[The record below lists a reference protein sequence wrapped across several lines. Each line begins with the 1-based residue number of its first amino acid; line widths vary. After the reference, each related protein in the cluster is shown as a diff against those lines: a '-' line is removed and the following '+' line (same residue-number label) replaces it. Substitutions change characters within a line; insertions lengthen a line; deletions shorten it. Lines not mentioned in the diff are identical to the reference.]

1 MLGALAAAWCGA
13 REAAAC
19 SPVYEPGIFGK
30 PAFEP
35 ADAARVVSEDVEV
48 DCGPVNCRVIATYR
62 LEAAAE
68 ARLTFTGRRVL
79 NLAIE
84 IDGAAAATELVP
96 PTAEPRRAFD
106 RDQETT
112 AATVPADAR
121 TLRVSATIELWPYEP
136 PCYLDG
142 IRARHPRDDWRW
154 PPSQRILHLFIGVR
168 PRVRF
173 PDGWSLELYQ
183 LPPYVERDG
192 HRPYVRLTF
201 QLPRQRLLH
210 GGPFVAAGLMG
221 GDGGLLRLRAGWE
234 IAAPRWLV
242 LALAADTDFSRG
254 ATLAVTAESMSRAWI
269 GTMGTSSAGGGLIV
283 AVSPDVRPGGRAQ
296 LSFGAGRGR
305 LVISADVLAPVA
317 AGQSFA
323 ISAGALVGFSL

>member
-19 SPVYEPGIFGK
+19 SPVFEPSIVGR

-48 DCGPVNCRVIATYR
+48 DCGTETCRVIATYR
-62 LEAAAE
+62 IDSTAE
-68 ARLTFTGRRVL
+68 ARMTLPGRRVL
-79 NLAIE
+79 SLALQ
-84 IDGAAAATELVP
+84 IDGVVRSTALLP
-96 PTAEPRRAFD
+96 PTPPANAFE
-106 RDQETT
+106 RDMVTT
-112 AATVPADAR
+112 AATVPAGS
-121 TLRVSATIELWPYEP
+121 RVLQIAMTVELWPYET

-142 IRARHPRDDWRW
+142 IRARHPRFSSRP
-154 PPSQRILHLFIGVR
+154 PPSQRVLHLETGARPYVR
-168 PRVRF
+168 Y

-183 LPPYVERDG
+183 LPQYVVEAG
-192 HRPYVRLTF
+192 QRPYARLTF

-221 GDGGLLRLRAGWE
+221 GAGGLPRLRAGWE
-234 IAAPRWLV
+234 IAAPRWLI
-242 LALAADTDFSRG
+242 LALAADTDLSRG
-254 ATLAVTAESMSRAWI
+254 ATLAVTAEATSRAWI
-269 GTMGTSSAGGGLIV
+269 GTMGTSSVGGGPIV

-296 LSFGAGRGR
+296 LSFGAGRAR

-317 AGQSFA
+317 AGQSIA
-323 ISAGALVGFSL
+323 ISAGGLIGFSL